1 LAKGVFWSAEAP
13 FALLGGTNG
22 VCAMKKFST
31 EELAHYNGKNGG
43 PAYIAYDAKVYD
55 VSGSSLWRNG
65 NHQFRHQAGHDLT
78 DCLKQAPHGEDMLER
93 IPVIGMLQDD

>member
-13 FALLGGTNG
+13 FALLVGTNG

-43 PAYIAYDAKVYD
+43 LAYIAYDAKVYD

-65 NHQFRHQAGHDLT
+65 NHQFRHHAGRDLT
-78 DCLKQAPHGEDMLER
+78 GGLRQAPHGQDMLER
-93 IPVIGMLQDD
+93 VPVIGTLQEE